1 MVNKHMEIC
10 STSKKHK
17 LKPQWGI
24 PAHLSEGKKVKKNS
38 NSTKC
43 LRGCGETGSVTGG
56 NVKCYSL
63 SGKQI
68 GSLL

>member
-1 MVNKHMEIC
+1 MHMVLSFI
-10 STSKKHK
+10 KHK

-24 PAHLSEGKKVKKNS
+24 PAHLSEGKKWKKNS
-38 NSTKC
+38 KNTKC

-56 NVKCYSL
+56 NVKCCSL
-63 SGKQI
+63 FGKQI